1 MCSLAAF
8 RSDDS
13 RDDKSSVGR
22 GFDLLDLFL
31 FAGMIGL
38 IVLIDCVDVEE
49 KEGAD
54 QVFFIL
60 FQESLKK
67 FEVGVMENKNEWL
80 GTTLGG
86 KDPCFAI
93 SLMEA
98 I

>member
-38 IVLIDCVDVEE
+38 MLIDYVDVVEE

-60 FQESLKK
+60 SQESFLKK
-67 FEVGVMENKNEWL
+67 FEVDFMENKNEWL
-80 GTTLGG
+80 GTTVQ
-86 KDPCFAI
+86 
-93 SLMEA
+93 
-98 I
+98 